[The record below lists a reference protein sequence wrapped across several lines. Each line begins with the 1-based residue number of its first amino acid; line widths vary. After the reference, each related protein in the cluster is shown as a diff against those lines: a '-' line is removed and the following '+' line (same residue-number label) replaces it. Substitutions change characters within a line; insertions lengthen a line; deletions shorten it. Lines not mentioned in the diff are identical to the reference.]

1 MLDELNRKN
10 DFNIYSV
17 FDKEF
22 KDYGRVLEGYD
33 FSEVIN
39 YMDTKTLVP
48 SESNIYVASCE
59 DMEALSIKDRVQEG
73 IFGFMDIQIGYCNGN
88 NSKLNALEYH
98 KGSEVNVAVTDLVLF
113 LARIFDMDGLN
124 LDTKS
129 VKAFYLPRGTA
140 VEIYSTTMHFAPCKV
155 NDDGFK
161 CVVILPKG
169 TNTPI
174 IKQGEGVGE
183 ERLLFMKNKW
193 IIAHGDRQ
201 DLISRGAHRGLIG
214 INYELKY

>member
-1 MLDELNRKN
+1 
-10 DFNIYSV
+10 
-17 FDKEF
+17 
-22 KDYGRVLEGYD
+22 
-33 FSEVIN
+33 
-39 YMDTKTLVP
+39 
-48 SESNIYVASCE
+48 
-59 DMEALSIKDRVQEG
+59 
-73 IFGFMDIQIGYCNGN
+73 
-88 NSKLNALEYH
+88 
-98 KGSEVNVAVTDLVLF
+98 
-113 LARIFDMDGLN
+113 
-124 LDTKS
+124 
-129 VKAFYLPRGTA
+129 
-140 VEIYSTTMHFAPCKV
+140 MHFAPCKV

-201 DLISRGAHRGLIG
+201 DLINRGAHRGLIG